1 MDKINT
7 KQINIAIPA
16 EIEKK
21 LNEGNYNK
29 NKLINELLKKLLEKN
44 KNNLVI

>member
-1 MDKINT
+1 MKEKKGT

-29 NKLINELLKKLLEKN
+29 NKLINELLKKFLEKTE
-44 KNNLVI
+44 K